1 MATPPKT
8 MNFAK
13 KGILLLLMPQKIQT
27 KLLKLLSSISLKAKM

>member
-1 MATPPKT
+1 MATLPKT

-27 KLLKLLSSISLKAKM
+27 RLLKLLSSINLMAKM